1 MTATEQGLPALRVQ
15 AEEGIVRLTLQ
26 RPDLQNSI
34 STALLAALCQGLDQA
49 ERTPGCRLV
58 VIEGSSG
65 TFCTGM
71 DFGEAVAYA
80 DAPDAAA
87 ESARRGGEEF
97 LALLTRIATIGCA
110 VIAKVDGRAVGGGV
124 GIAAA
129 SDLVYATPRSSFSL
143 PEALWG
149 LLPCCVLPFLIRRTG
164 FQPAAAMALSTLPV
178 TAEQALRTHLVD
190 EVADDPETEVRR
202 VRQRLSKLAPA
213 TIADL
218 KRYLRGQWFLSAD
231 MEAAAVTEFTRLM
244 SSRAV
249 QDRITDFATRQVFP
263 WENVR

>member
-1 MTATEQGLPALRVQ
+1 MTATEQGLPGLRML
-15 AEEGIVRLTLQ
+15 AEDGIVRLTLQ
-26 RPDLQNSI
+26 RPDLNNSL
-34 STALLAALCQGLDQA
+34 STAVLADLRRGLDQA

-58 VIEGSSG
+58 VIEGSGG

-71 DFGEAVAYA
+71 DFGEAA
-80 DAPDAAA
+80 APDGDAA

-97 LALLTRIATIGCA
+97 LALLTRITTIGCA
-110 VIAKVDGRAVGGGV
+110 VIAKVDGRVVGGGV

-190 EVADDPETEVRR
+190 EVADDPEAPVRR
-202 VRQRLSKLAPA
+202 VRQRLSKIDPA

-231 MEAAAVTEFTRLM
+231 MQAAAVTEFTRLM
-244 SSRAV
+244 SSQAV
-249 QDRITDFATRQVFP
+249 QGRITDFATRQVFP
-263 WENVR
+263 WENAR